1 MYRCLTLLY
10 QKKYKKYLYFFI
22 FNDMILTNF
31 DERGQM
37 SMKILITGAN
47 GMLAKEVREKFS
59 EGNEIILTDVAEL
72 DITNEKGVYDFIT
85 KLKPEYIINCAAFT
99 AVDKAE
105 ECYELADKI
114 NGDGPT
120 NLAKAAKSVG
130 AKLVHISTDYVF
142 GGDLDISKDYKEED
156 SKTPVTVYGKTKLHG
171 EQGIENNMDEYYIF
185 RTAWLYG
192 IGGNNFVKTMTKLGS
207 TRDEI
212 NVVSD
217 QHGSPTYAK
226 DLTEII
232 YQAIEKKIP
241 YGVYNATNE
250 GYTTWYDFTKEIL
263 DMQNIKCKVKPV
275 TTEEYI
281 EMMKITQAKRPFNSQ
296 MSKQKLAEQGIIVPE
311 WKDGLRRYLEE
322 ERTINEK

>member
-1 MYRCLTLLY
+1 
-10 QKKYKKYLYFFI
+10 
-22 FNDMILTNF
+22 
-31 DERGQM
+31 
-37 SMKILITGAN
+37 MKILITGAN
-47 GMLAKEVREKFS
+47 GMLAKEVKEKFA
-59 EGNEIILTDVAEL
+59 EGNELILTDVAEL
-72 DITNEKGVYDFIT
+72 DITDEKSVINFVQNIQPD
-85 KLKPEYIINCAAFT
+85 YIINCAAFT

-120 NLAKAAKSVG
+120 NLAKAAKLVG

-156 SKTPVTVYGKTKLHG
+156 KKQPVTVYGKTKLHG
-171 EQGIENNMDEYYIF
+171 EQGIEQNIDEYYIF

-217 QHGSPTYAK
+217 QHGSPTYTK

-232 YQAIEKKIP
+232 YEAIKNKIP
-241 YGVYNATNE
+241 YGVYHATNQ

-263 DMQNIKCKVKPV
+263 KQQGIECKVNPV
-275 TTEEYI
+275 TTDEYI
-281 EMMKITQAKRPFNSQ
+281 KMMNITQAKRPFNSQ
-296 MSKQKLAEQGIIVPE
+296 LSKNKLLQQGINVPE
-311 WKDGLRRYLEE
+311 WKDGLCRYLKEE
-322 ERTINEK
+322 NS

>member
-1 MYRCLTLLY
+1 
-10 QKKYKKYLYFFI
+10 
-22 FNDMILTNF
+22 
-31 DERGQM
+31 
-37 SMKILITGAN
+37 MKILITGGN
-47 GMLAKEVREKFS
+47 GMLAKEVEEKFAP
-59 EGNEIILTDVAEL
+59 GNEITVTDVAEL
-72 DITNEKGVYDFIT
+72 DITDEKAVYDFIT
-85 KLKPEYIINCAAFT
+85 NLKPEYIINCAAFT

-120 NLAKAAKSVG
+120 YLAKAAKAAGS
-130 AKLVHISTDYVF
+130 KLVHISTDYVF
-142 GGDLDISKDYKEED
+142 GGDLDVSKDYKEDDKKE
-156 SKTPVTVYGKTKLHG
+156 PVTVYGITKLHG
-171 EQGIENNMDEYYIF
+171 EEGIEANMDEYYIF

-192 IGGNNFVKTMTKLGS
+192 VGGNNFVKTMTKLGK

-226 DLTEII
+226 DLSNII
-232 YQAIEKKIP
+232 YQAIDKKIP
-241 YGVYNATNE
+241 YGIYNATNE

-263 DMQNIKCKVKPV
+263 KEQGIECKVNPV

-296 MSKQKLAEQGIIVPE
+296 MSKQKLKDQGINVPD
-311 WKDGLRRYLEE
+311 WKDGLKRYLEE
-322 ERTINEK
+322 AKQCQ

>member
-1 MYRCLTLLY
+1 
-10 QKKYKKYLYFFI
+10 
-22 FNDMILTNF
+22 
-31 DERGQM
+31 
-37 SMKILITGAN
+37 MKILITGAN
-47 GMLAKEVREKFS
+47 GMLAKEVKEKFKK
-59 EGNEIILTDVAEL
+59 ENDVVTTDVAEL
-72 DITNEKGVYDFIT
+72 DITDEKAVFDFINN
-85 KLKPEYIINCAAFT
+85 LKPDFIINCAAFT

-120 NLAKAAKSVG
+120 NLAKAAKTAGS
-130 AKLVHISTDYVF
+130 KLVHISTDYVF
-142 GGDLDISKDYKEED
+142 GGNLDLSKDYKEDDEKD
-156 SKTPVTVYGKTKLHG
+156 PVTVYGKTKLHG
-171 EQGIENNMDEYYIF
+171 EQGIEENMEKYYIF

-192 IGGNNFVKTMTKLGS
+192 IGGNNFVKTMTKLGL
-207 TRDEI
+207 TKDEI

-232 YQAIEKKIP
+232 YQAITKQIP

-263 DMQNIKCKVKPV
+263 SEQGIECKVNPV

-281 EMMKITQAKRPFNSQ
+281 KMMNVVQAKRPFNSQ
-296 MSKQKLAEQGIIVPE
+296 MSKEKLEEQGINVPD
-311 WKDGLRRYLEE
+311 WKDGLKRYLREE
-322 ERTINEK
+322 KELKNEK

>member
-1 MYRCLTLLY
+1 
-10 QKKYKKYLYFFI
+10 
-22 FNDMILTNF
+22 
-31 DERGQM
+31 
-37 SMKILITGAN
+37 MKILITGGN
-47 GMLAKEVREKFS
+47 GMLAKEVREKFA
-59 EGNEIILTDVAEL
+59 EGNELTITDVAEL
-72 DITNEKGVYDFIT
+72 DITDEKAVLDFVT
-85 KLKPEYIINCAAFT
+85 NLKPDYIINCAAFT

-120 NLAKAAKSVG
+120 NLAKAAKANN

-142 GGDLDISKDYKEED
+142 GGDLDVSKDYKED
-156 SKTPVTVYGKTKLHG
+156 DDKAPVTVYGKTKLHG
-171 EQGIENNMDEYYIF
+171 EQGIEKNMEEYYIF

-192 IGGNNFVKTMTKLGS
+192 VGGNNFVKTMTKLG
-207 TRDEI
+207 TDRDEI
-212 NVVSD
+212 SVVSD

-241 YGVYNATNE
+241 YGVYNATNQ

-263 DMQNIKCKVKPV
+263 AEQNIECKVNPV

-281 EMMKITQAKRPFNSQ
+281 QMMKITQAKRPFNSQ
-296 MSKQKLAEQGIIVPE
+296 LSKNKLIEQGINVPE
-311 WKDGLRRYLEE
+311 WKDGLKRYLKEV
-322 ERTINEK
+322 

>member
-1 MYRCLTLLY
+1 
-10 QKKYKKYLYFFI
+10 
-22 FNDMILTNF
+22 
-31 DERGQM
+31 
-37 SMKILITGAN
+37 MKILITGAN
-47 GMLAKEVREKFS
+47 GMLAKEVREKF
-59 EGNEIILTDVAEL
+59 ERENELTITDVEEL
-72 DITNEKGVYDFIT
+72 DITDENAVLTFVNN
-85 KLKPEYIINCAAFT
+85 LKPDYIINCAAFT

-105 ECYELADKI
+105 DCYELADKI

-120 NLAKAAKSVG
+120 NLAKAAKVVG

-142 GGDLDISKDYKEED
+142 GGNLDISKDYKEDDE
-156 SKTPVTVYGKTKLHG
+156 KNPVTVYGKTKLHG

-192 IGGNNFVKTMTKLGS
+192 VGGNNFVKTMTKLGS

-212 NVVSD
+212 SVVSD

-232 YQAIEKKIP
+232 YQAINKKIP
-241 YGVYNATNE
+241 YGIYHATNQ

-263 DMQNIKCKVKPV
+263 EEQGIQCKVNPV
-275 TTEEYI
+275 TTKEYI

-296 MSKQKLAEQGIIVPE
+296 LSKNKLLEQGINVPE
-311 WKDGLRRYLEE
+311 WKEALKRYLKEE
-322 ERTINEK
+322 NGQ